1 MVNHFFLKINKL
13 LCNSMSSQ
21 FIFILEIFSSVSFL
35 IYGFLS
41 FKSDRMIN
49 EFERWNISKFR
60 LIVGISQLMGGFG
73 LIFGFF
79 IPIFT
84 VISSLGLSL
93 LMLLGFVLRIFVKD
107 GLIRSLPSLL
117 YLIINS
123 YIFLIAYKNLI

>member
-1 MVNHFFLKINKL
+1 
-13 LCNSMSSQ
+13 MSSQ

-93 LMLLGFVLRIFVKD
+93 LMILGFVLRIFVKD
-107 GLIRSLPSLL
+107 GIIRSLPSLL